1 MKSGASITTLD
12 KSGEALVKYRSCRRF
27 GTGRYRGAILP
38 RPSFNQRLALCL
50 SALLLLL
57 RPAAARAAAAISA
70 IEVGETTVTLR
81 FDQPVA
87 TASAFMLSAPQRI
100 AVDLPGARAGRAGAS
115 GGLITSTRHGQY
127 DADTARVVFELNKPA
142 IVSDA
147 SFSSD
152 HLALTLTLRPVTETL
167 FGRAVRKGRQLFG
180 LDEARSVEPRSA
192 QRGGITVPLD
202 PPRPLVVPAVTGAR
216 GTKRPLVVID
226 AGHGGHDP
234 GSQSTDGATKEKDIA
249 LAIARAIRDELVA
262 SGRVRVALTRSD
274 DRFLVLGERR
284 EIARRLNADLFISV
298 HADSA
303 VNTTARG
310 ASIYTLS
317 EVASDRVAAQLA
329 AKENRADILNGV
341 DLGGEN
347 SEVSSI
353 LFDLAQRETM
363 NISSQFAIL
372 LQREME
378 PAIHF
383 KDDAHRFAG
392 LIVLKAPDVPS
403 VLLETGY
410 ISNPDDLSLLM
421 SKEYRRNIAIGVR
434 KAVETHFARRLTGE

>member
-1 MKSGASITTLD
+1 MSSSQGTISGDA
-12 KSGEALVKYRSCRRF
+12 EF
-27 GTGRYRGAILP
+27 
-38 RPSFNQRLALCL
+38 
-50 SALLLLL
+50 
-57 RPAAARAAAAISA
+57 
-70 IEVGETTVTLR
+70 
-81 FDQPVA
+81 
-87 TASAFMLSAPQRI
+87 TA
-100 AVDLPGARAGRAGAS
+100 
-115 GGLITSTRHGQY
+115 
-127 DADTARVVFELNKPA
+127 
-142 IVSDA
+142 
-147 SFSSD
+147 D
-152 HLALTLTLRPVTETL
+152 HRTLTLTLKPVSESL
-167 FGRAVRKGRQLFG
+167 FGRTVRKGRSLFG
-180 LDEARSVEPRSA
+180 INPAGATPRRPS
-192 QRGGITVPLD
+192 QPGGITVPID
-202 PPRPLVVPAVTGAR
+202 PPKPLTVPAVTGAR

-234 GSQSTDGATKEKDIA
+234 GSQSQDGSKKEKDIA
-249 LAIARAIRDELVA
+249 LGIARAIRDELVQ

-284 EIARRLNADLFISV
+284 EVARRLKADLFISV

-303 VNTTARG
+303 VNPAARG

-347 SEVSSI
+347 NEVSSI
-353 LFDLAQRETM
+353 LVDLAQRETM
-363 NISSQFAIL
+363 NISSQFATL

-378 PAIHF
+378 ENIHF

-410 ISNPDDLSLLM
+410 ISNPDDLELLL
-421 SKEYRRNIAIGVR
+421 SKKYREDIAVGVR
-434 KAVETHFARRLTGE
+434 KAVEIHFARRLSGD

>member
-1 MKSGASITTLD
+1 
-12 KSGEALVKYRSCRRF
+12 V
-27 GTGRYRGAILP
+27 YRGATLP
-38 RPSFNQRLALCL
+38 RPSSSRRLALCL
-50 SALLLLL
+50 CALLMLFA
-57 RPAAARAAAAISA
+57 PAAARAAAAITA
-70 IEVGETTVTLR
+70 IDIGEMAITLR
-81 FDQPVA
+81 FDKPVA

-100 AVDLPGARAGRAGAS
+100 AVDLPGTRMGRVAAS
-115 GGLITSTRHGQY
+115 GGLIASTRHGQY
-127 DADTARVVFELNKPA
+127 DPDTARVVFELNTA
-142 IVSDA
+142 AVVSDA
-147 SFSSD
+147 SFSAD
-152 HLALTLTLRPVTETL
+152 HLSLTLTLKPVSESL

-180 LDEARSVEPRSA
+180 LDPPKPVDARAP

-202 PPRPLVVPAVTGAR
+202 PPAPLQVPAVVGAR
-216 GTKRPLVVID
+216 GSKRPLVVID

-249 LAIARAIRDELVA
+249 LAIARAIRDELAA

-284 EIARRLNADLFISV
+284 EIARRLKADLFISV

-303 VNTTARG
+303 VNTAARG

-347 SEVSSI
+347 NEVSSI
-353 LFDLAQRETM
+353 LLDLAQRETM
-363 NISSQFAIL
+363 NISSQFATL

-378 PAIHF
+378 PTIHF

-410 ISNPDDLSLLM
+410 ISNPDDLALLL
-421 SKEYRRNIAIGVR
+421 SKDYRRNIAIGVR
-434 KAVETHFARRLTGE
+434 KAIETHFARRLTGE

>member
-1 MKSGASITTLD
+1 M
-12 KSGEALVKYRSCRRF
+12 
-27 GTGRYRGAILP
+27 YRGATLP
-38 RPSFNQRLALCL
+38 RPSSSRRLALCL
-50 SALLLLL
+50 CALLMLFA
-57 RPAAARAAAAISA
+57 PAAARAAAAITA
-70 IEVGETTVTLR
+70 IDIGEMAITLR
-81 FDQPVA
+81 FDKPVA

-100 AVDLPGARAGRAGAS
+100 AVDLPGTRMGRVAAS
-115 GGLITSTRHGQY
+115 GGLIASTRHGQY
-127 DADTARVVFELNKPA
+127 DPDTARVVFELNTA
-142 IVSDA
+142 AVVSDA
-147 SFSSD
+147 SFSAD
-152 HLALTLTLRPVTETL
+152 HLSLTLTLKPVSESL

-180 LDEARSVEPRSA
+180 LDPPKPVDARAP

-202 PPRPLVVPAVTGAR
+202 PPAPLQVPAVVGAR
-216 GTKRPLVVID
+216 GSKRPLVVID

-249 LAIARAIRDELVA
+249 LAIARAIRDELAA

-284 EIARRLNADLFISV
+284 EIARRLKADLFISV

-303 VNTTARG
+303 VNTAARG

-347 SEVSSI
+347 NEVSSI
-353 LFDLAQRETM
+353 LLDLAQRETM
-363 NISSQFAIL
+363 NISSQFATL

-378 PAIHF
+378 PTIHF

-410 ISNPDDLSLLM
+410 ISNPDDLALLL
-421 SKEYRRNIAIGVR
+421 SKDYRRNIAIGVR
-434 KAVETHFARRLTGE
+434 KAIETHFARRLTGE

>member
-1 MKSGASITTLD
+1 MQLWLSIGAVGVSGPAGD
-12 KSGEALVKYRSCRRF
+12 
-27 GTGRYRGAILP
+27 RGAILP
-38 RPSFNQRLALCL
+38 RPVYSQRLAHCL
-50 SALLLLL
+50 LVLFLLLV
-57 RPAAARAAAAISA
+57 PAMARAAATISA
-70 IEVGETTVTLR
+70 IDVGDSMLTLR

-87 TASAFMLSAPQRI
+87 TASVFMLSAPQRI
-100 AVDLPGARAGRAGAS
+100 AVDLPGARMGRVTAS
-115 GGLITSTRHGQY
+115 GGLIASTRQGQY
-127 DADTARVVFELNKPA
+127 DPNTARVVFELNKPA
-142 IVSDA
+142 VVSDA
-147 SFSSD
+147 SFSDD
-152 HLALTLTLRPVTETL
+152 HLALTLTLKPVSESL
-167 FGRAVRKGRQLFG
+167 FDKGVRRGRRLFG
-180 LDEARSVEPRSA
+180 LDQAKPVDSR
-192 QRGGITVPLD
+192 QTQNGGITVPLD
-202 PPRPLVVPAVTGAR
+202 PPRPLPIPAVTGAR

-234 GSQSTDGATKEKDIA
+234 GSQSSDGSIKEKDIA
-249 LAIARAIRDELVA
+249 LGIAKAIRDELA
-262 SGRVRVALTRSD
+262 SSGRVRVALTRSD

-284 EIARRLNADLFISV
+284 EIARRLKADLFISV
-298 HADSA
+298 HCDSA
-303 VNTTARG
+303 PNNSARG

-353 LFDLAQRETM
+353 LLDLAQRETM
-363 NISSQFAIL
+363 NISSQFATL

-378 PAIHF
+378 PTIHF

-403 VLLETGY
+403 VLIETGY
-410 ISNPDDLSLLM
+410 ISNDDDLALLQ
-421 SKEYRRNIAIGVR
+421 SKDYRHNIAIGVR

>member
-1 MKSGASITTLD
+1 M
-12 KSGEALVKYRSCRRF
+12 VKYRGCRRF
-27 GTGRYRGAILP
+27 GSGHKRGAIL
-38 RPSFNQRLALCL
+38 RREDFSQRFAHCL
-50 SALLLLL
+50 LVLFLLLF
-57 RPAAARAAAAISA
+57 PATARAAATITAIDIGDNS
-70 IEVGETTVTLR
+70 VTLR

-87 TASAFMLSAPQRI
+87 TASAFMLAAPQRI
-100 AVDLPGARAGRAGAS
+100 AVDLPGARMGRVSAS
-115 GGLITSTRHGQY
+115 GGPIAATRHGQY
-127 DADTARVVFELNKPA
+127 DPTTARVVFELNKPA
-142 IVSDA
+142 VVSDA
-147 SFSSD
+147 SFTQD
-152 HLALTLTLRPVTETL
+152 HLALTLTLKPVSEGL
-167 FGRAVRKGRQLFG
+167 FARGVRRGRQLFG
-180 LDEARSVEPRSA
+180 LDTEKPVEARVA

-202 PPRPLVVPAVTGAR
+202 PPRPLQIPAVTGAR

-234 GSQSTDGATKEKDIA
+234 GSQSTDGTHKEKHIA
-249 LAIARAIRDELVA
+249 LAIAKAIRDELAA

-284 EIARRLNADLFISV
+284 EVARRLKADLFISV

-303 VNTTARG
+303 ENKAARG

-347 SEVSSI
+347 NEVSSI
-353 LFDLAQRETM
+353 LLDLAQRETM
-363 NISSQFAIL
+363 NISSQFATL
-372 LQREME
+372 LQREMS
-378 PAIHF
+378 PTIQF

-410 ISNPDDLSLLM
+410 ISNDDDLALLL
-421 SKEYRRNIAIGVR
+421 SGEYRRNIAVGVR
-434 KAVETHFARRLTGE
+434 KAVEIHFARRLTGE

>member
-1 MKSGASITTLD
+1 MLFA
-12 KSGEALVKYRSCRRF
+12 
-27 GTGRYRGAILP
+27 
-38 RPSFNQRLALCL
+38 
-50 SALLLLL
+50 
-57 RPAAARAAAAISA
+57 PAAARAAAAITA
-70 IEVGETTVTLR
+70 IDIGEMAITLR
-81 FDQPVA
+81 FDKPVA

-100 AVDLPGARAGRAGAS
+100 AVDLPGTRMGRVAAS
-115 GGLITSTRHGQY
+115 GGLIASTRHGQY
-127 DADTARVVFELNKPA
+127 DPDTARVVFELNTA
-142 IVSDA
+142 AVVSDA
-147 SFSSD
+147 SFSAD
-152 HLALTLTLRPVTETL
+152 HLSLTLTLKPVSESL

-180 LDEARSVEPRSA
+180 LDPPKPVDARAP

-202 PPRPLVVPAVTGAR
+202 PPAPLQVPAVVGAR
-216 GTKRPLVVID
+216 GSKRPLVVID

-249 LAIARAIRDELVA
+249 LAIARAIRDELAA

-284 EIARRLNADLFISV
+284 EIARRLKADLFISV

-303 VNTTARG
+303 VNTAARG

-347 SEVSSI
+347 NEVSSI
-353 LFDLAQRETM
+353 LLDLAQRETM
-363 NISSQFAIL
+363 NISSQFATL

-378 PAIHF
+378 PTIHF

-410 ISNPDDLSLLM
+410 ISNPDDLALLL
-421 SKEYRRNIAIGVR
+421 SKDYRRNIAIGVR
-434 KAVETHFARRLTGE
+434 KAIETHFARRLTGE

>member
-1 MKSGASITTLD
+1 M
-12 KSGEALVKYRSCRRF
+12 
-27 GTGRYRGAILP
+27 
-38 RPSFNQRLALCL
+38 
-50 SALLLLL
+50 
-57 RPAAARAAAAISA
+57 ARAAPTVSA
-70 IEVGETTVTLR
+70 ITITDTGVVLR

-87 TASAFMLSAPQRI
+87 TASAFMLAAPQRI
-100 AVDLPGARAGRAGAS
+100 AVDLPGARMGRATAS
-115 GGLITSTRHGQY
+115 GGPIASTRQGQY
-127 DADTARVVFELNKPA
+127 NPDTARVVFELNKPA
-142 IVSDA
+142 VVSDA
-147 SFSSD
+147 SFSND
-152 HLALTLTLRPVTETL
+152 HLALTLTLKPVSESL
-167 FGRAVRKGRQLFG
+167 FARAVRKGRQLFG
-180 LDEARSVEPRSA
+180 LDDDAKPVDSPQA

-202 PPRPLVVPAVTGAR
+202 PPHPLPIPPVTGAR
-216 GTKRPLVVID
+216 GSKRPLVVID

-234 GSQSTDGATKEKDIA
+234 GSQSSDGTIKEKDIA
-249 LAIARAIRDELVA
+249 LGIAKAIRDELVA

-284 EIARRLNADLFISV
+284 EIARRLKADLFISV

-303 VNTTARG
+303 TNSAARG

-347 SEVSSI
+347 REVSSI
-353 LFDLAQRETM
+353 LLDLAQRETM
-363 NISSQFAIL
+363 NISSQFATL

-378 PAIHF
+378 PTIHF

-410 ISNPDDLSLLM
+410 ISNPDDLALLL
-421 SKEYRRNIAIGVR
+421 SKEYRRNIAVAVR
-434 KAVETHFARRLTGE
+434 KAVEIHFARRLTGE

>member
-1 MKSGASITTLD
+1 MS
-12 KSGEALVKYRSCRRF
+12 V
-27 GTGRYRGAILP
+27 
-38 RPSFNQRLALCL
+38 
-50 SALLLLL
+50 
-57 RPAAARAAAAISA
+57 PAAAGAAAAISA
-70 IEVGETTVTLR
+70 IDVGDTTVTLR

-100 AVDLPGARAGRAGAS
+100 AVDLPGARVGRAAAS

-147 SFSSD
+147 SFSAD
-152 HLALTLTLRPVTETL
+152 HLALTLTLKPVTETL
-167 FGRAVRKGRQLFG
+167 FGKAVRKGRQLFG
-180 LDEARSVEPRSA
+180 LDQARLVDPRSA

-202 PPRPLVVPAVTGAR
+202 PPKPLPVPPITGAR

-234 GSQSTDGATKEKDIA
+234 GSQSADGAIKEKDIA
-249 LAIARAIRDELVA
+249 LAIAKAIRDELAA

-284 EIARRLNADLFISV
+284 EIARRLKADLFISV

-347 SEVSSI
+347 TEVSSI

-378 PAIHF
+378 PTVHF

-421 SKEYRRNIAIGVR
+421 SRDYRRNIAVGVR